1 MLTNRPLG
9 LARVVLA
16 GLLIWPLASFAPGR
30 SEVGPPQPVGEIR
43 AAALQD
49 GDIIFR
55 RGRDLMAASVLAADG
70 AARFSHV
77 GLILRA
83 DENEG
88 EGALVIHAVPGEDG
102 GAGGVI
108 AEPLAD
114 FLAPEAAADH
124 AIYRPRA
131 LTPGQQARLR
141 SVALGQ
147 VGRPFDY
154 DLRLSDP
161 GAVYCS
167 ELVLRAFAEA
177 GAGLDEGLREV
188 DTVMMAEPAI
198 APDSLRASPL
208 LANITA
214 RVTQPVISR

>member
-1 MLTNRPLG
+1 
-9 LARVVLA
+9 VLA
-16 GLLIWPLASFAPGR
+16 GPLIWPLASFAPAP
-30 SEVGPPQPVGEIR
+30 SEVAPPQPVAAIR

-55 RGRDLMAASVLAADG
+55 RGGDLMAASVLAADG
-70 AARFSHV
+70 SARFSHV
-77 GLILRA
+77 GLILLA
-83 DENEG
+83 GENGG
-88 EGALVIHAVPGEDG
+88 EGALVIHAMPSEDG
-102 GAGGVI
+102 AEGGVI
-108 AEPLAD
+108 AEPLAE
-114 FLAPEAAADH
+114 FLAPAAAADH
-124 AIYRPRA
+124 AIYRLRA
-131 LTPGQQARLR
+131 LTPGQKARLR
-141 SVALGQ
+141 AVALGQ

-154 DLRLSDP
+154 DFRLSDP

-188 DTVMMAEPAI
+188 HTVMMAEPAI

-208 LANITA
+208 LTDITA